1 MTAAGNAVGNAAG
14 NVSWESLASFVQNEL
29 ELKAPRGF
37 STGVSCRSESLVS
50 IALSVTSGSRLA

>member
-29 ELKAPRGF
+29 ELKAPRGRGRPYF
-37 STGVSCRSESLVS
+37 TEG
-50 IALSVTSGSRLA
+50 I